1 MKRFVVLCSV
11 VALISLYLP
20 TSWATA
26 PAISDLPDARL
37 QAGSASG
44 TGLGSQ
50 ALDAYNVEDFIK
62 DFDDDVS
69 ALTITLPAGDITM
82 IDPPPTQADNA
93 GIGSEPTIELDG
105 SRNVDVY
112 GRSAAGWARYTVYAD
127 DGTNPAT
134 NRTAVAKYSTF
145 AMNTPSLT
153 EGRFY
158 NLSAS
163 GWQLSYAWMG
173 EDIVVPDLDSTITP
187 PTTVNWEVYMNDISY
202 DYDANGNLLGINP
215 GYIAHGTSVSAEGWN
230 VAISSTG
237 GIVLSTGASLSP
249 GPFLIGVLAINPSD
263 ADDIDATRIMVSAGM
278 LALST
283 PGGHGAATHD
293 KSETLD
299 GLTPGPVTI
308 TPEGGDSRIPIQD
321 GSHWAAVAFGEERVF
336 DVGTLDIVDL
346 SVDGPPAGAPGGNV
360 ASGNAL
366 KVSFDPTTWT
376 NPEAVRLYSRP
387 FTDIQAG
394 EVYTFAAN
402 IATDITDVT
411 NAPNI
416 LMAMSSPLGA
426 KAMGYQLSRLQFGPS
441 DPEYVAT
448 GGTVL
453 DAYQQDIVPLASD
466 GWQTVSVNYS
476 PPLTPAWLDL
486 NGDNNFDQADL
497 DLIADIFGNPTSAAY
512 AGWTDELA
520 TAHCALRVSAHED
533 ATSPFAVWI
542 DNLRV
547 YRSAYELDLG
557 LEKTAYSAVA
567 DLTGV
572 VPTAIISQPGSALDG
587 SFEGSTVL
595 DDVGLVLDNGSG
607 NIPEFQRAAAG
618 GPWPDDATYGDASA
632 GSFSVISGPDHTKS
646 GGSSQCLQ
654 LQLTGT
660 PGGTDVTMRA
670 WASSAVVLLPGSGIY
685 CMESYMTMSGGQNEV
700 STNRTPRYTIA
711 LNQMAP
717 NCLASS
723 YGAVLGYGGTA
734 SSIADDGWDRI
745 VGTAYLSDRQA
756 ISGKEAVMARV
767 ILQANGAFGQPFSD
781 YTSAKAYI
789 DDLRIVQVDDPA
801 KFFDADLFDSI

>member
-20 TSWATA
+20 MSWATA

-37 QAGSASG
+37 QAGSGSG
-44 TGLGSQ
+44 TGLSS
-50 ALDAYNVEDFIK
+50 ALDDAYNVEEFIK

-69 ALTITLPAGDITM
+69 ALTITLPSGDITM
-82 IDPPPTQADNA
+82 IDPPPSQAPNLD
-93 GIGSEPTIELDG
+93 GGEPTIELDV
-105 SRNVDVY
+105 SNNVDVF
-112 GRSAAGWARYTVYAD
+112 GRATPGWARYTVNVD
-127 DGTNPAT
+127 DASNPVST
-134 NRTAVAKYSTF
+134 RTAVAKYSTF
-145 AMNTPSLT
+145 ALNTPSLT

-163 GWQLSYAWMG
+163 GWQLAYAWMG
-173 EDIVVPDLDSTITP
+173 EDVVVADLDSTVTP
-187 PTTVNWEVYMNDISY
+187 PTAVDWEVYMNDVTY
-202 DYDANGNLLGINP
+202 DFDANGNLLGINP
-215 GYIAHGTSVSAEGWN
+215 QYIAHGSSVSHGGWG
-230 VAISSTG
+230 VSISSTG
-237 GIVLSTGASLSP
+237 GIVLSAGGSLTP
-249 GPFLIGVLAINPSD
+249 GPFLIGVLAINQSD
-263 ADDIDATRIMVSAGM
+263 PDDIDATRILVSAGM
-278 LALST
+278 LAAAT

-299 GLTPGPVTI
+299 GLTTGPVTI
-308 TPEGGDSRIPIQD
+308 TAEGGDSRVPIQD

-346 SVDGPPAGAPGGNV
+346 SLDAPPAGAPGAHV
-360 ASGNAL
+360 ADGNAL
-366 KVSFDPTTWT
+366 KVSFDPTAWT

-402 IATDITDVT
+402 IASDIADVT
-411 NAPNI
+411 HAPNI

-453 DAYQQDIVPLASD
+453 DAYQQDIVPLGTD
-466 GWQTVSVNYS
+466 GWQTISINYA
-476 PPLTPAWLDL
+476 PPLTPAYLDL
-486 NGDNNFDQADL
+486 NGDNAFDQADL
-497 DLIADIFGNPTSAAY
+497 DLIAGIFGDPLSAGY
-512 AGWTDELA
+512 AGWSDELS
-520 TAHCALRVSAHED
+520 TAHCALRFSGHED
-533 ATSPFAVWI
+533 MTSAFAVWV
-542 DNLRV
+542 DNIRV

-557 LEKTAYSAVA
+557 LQKTAYSAVA
-567 DLTGV
+567 DLTGIL
-572 VPTAIISQPGSALDG
+572 PSAIIQQPGSPLDG
-587 SFEGSTVL
+587 SFESSTVL

-607 NIPEFQRAAAG
+607 NIPAFQRAANG
-618 GPWPDDATYGDASA
+618 GPWPDDATYGDASP

-646 GGSSQCLQ
+646 GGSSQSLQ
-654 LQLTGT
+654 LQLAGT

-670 WASSAVVLLPGSGIY
+670 WASSATVLLPGAGIY
-685 CMESYMTMSGGQNEV
+685 CMEAYMTMSGGQNQV
-700 STNRTPRYTIA
+700 VTNRTPRYTIA

-723 YGAVLGYGGTA
+723 YGAVLGFGGT
-734 SSIADDGWDRI
+734 SNSIADDGWDRL
-745 VGTAYLSDRQA
+745 VGTAYLSDRQS

-767 ILQANGAFGQPFSD
+767 IVQANGAFGQTFSD

-789 DDLRIVQVDDPA
+789 DDVQIIQVDDPA